1 MEAAEDIADEI
12 EKRLG
17 EKADDFESLKSDAGK
32 ELKKAL
38 DLEDDD
44 DEDKDDDSQA
54 LE

>member
-17 EKADDFESLKSDAGK
+17 EKAEDFEDFKEDAGK

-38 DLEDDD
+38 DLDDEDDD
-44 DEDKDDDSQA
+44 DEDSQA

>member
-17 EKADDFESLKSDAGK
+17 EKAEDFDDFKEDAGK

-38 DLEDDD
+38 DLD
-44 DEDKDDDSQA
+44 DEDDEDDDDSQA